1 MGNIPKWLR
10 IDCLD
15 TFFKNPPLKRR
26 RRLEDHDNYDRW
38 LVSYADFITLL
49 VAFFVVMYASSSINE
64 KKYDALSNSLIT
76 AFAPLQNT
84 EGESKLE
91 AKAKTKS
98 EIAGTQTEQSPILI
112 DPLGLIRLKREMALI
127 KREKMNRMEKDLT
140 TALKPLIE
148 DGKIGVM
155 QTSKGVRIDIIDSYL
170 FSPGSASV
178 TSPAALNTLAQ
189 IAPILAKSDQAI
201 DIEGHTDN
209 QPINTRAFNSNWEL
223 SAIRATTVLNILNQK
238 GISEARL
245 SATGFGSSRP
255 IESNDTAAGKA
266 KNRRVS
272 ILLLNDSGQ
281 QPGSDIAPAKLA
293 QPAAQPQTQS
303 METKSQ

>member
-1 MGNIPKWLR
+1 M
-10 IDCLD
+10 
-15 TFFKNPPLKRR
+15 
-26 RRLEDHDNYDRW
+26 
-38 LVSYADFITLL
+38 SYADFITLL
-49 VAFFVVMYASSSINE
+49 FAFFVVMYASSSINE
-64 KKYDALSNSLIT
+64 KKYDALSNSLIS
-76 AFAPLQNT
+76 AFAPVQTT
-84 EGESKLE
+84 EGDSKLDV
-91 AKAKTKS
+91 KLKPS
-98 EIAGTQTEQSPILI
+98 GEIAGTQTESSPILI
-112 DPLGLIRLKREMALI
+112 DPLGLIRLKRDMAFI
-127 KREKMNRMEKDLT
+127 KREKMNRVEKDLT

-209 QPINTRAFNSNWEL
+209 QPINTKAFNSNWEL

-272 ILLLNDSGQ
+272 ILLLSDSGQ
-281 QPGSDIAPAKLA
+281 QPGSDITPAKLA
-293 QPAAQPQTQS
+293 QPLAQPAILPQTQP